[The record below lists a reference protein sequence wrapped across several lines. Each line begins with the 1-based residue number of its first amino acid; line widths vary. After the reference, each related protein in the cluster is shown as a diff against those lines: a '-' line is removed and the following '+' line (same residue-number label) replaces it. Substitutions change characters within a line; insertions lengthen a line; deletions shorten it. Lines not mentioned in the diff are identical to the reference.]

1 MSIFDEIEA
10 HVKRGRLIMF
20 DPSDEIRAHRVSA
33 SERRT
38 VYVTPAIHAF
48 LKSDAHLAAESDADI
63 ADIALG
69 ERFDV
74 ALEENHVY
82 CRMARLFPASDEV
95 WEIRI
100 YDTKP
105 NIRFFGR
112 FADRDIFVVLIGP
125 IHRIGRTLAW
135 NRLKRDCVSA
145 WNTLFTYP
153 AIHNGDDIDVYLS
166 NVDSI

>member
-10 HVKRGRLIMF
+10 HVQSGRLIMF
-20 DPSDEIRAHRVSA
+20 EPSDEIRAYHVPA

-38 VYVTPAIHAF
+38 VYVTPEIHAF
-48 LKSDAHLAAESDADI
+48 LTSDAHLAAETDADI

-82 CRMARLFPASDEV
+82 CRMARLFPASDET

-112 FADRDIFVVLIGP
+112 FADRDVFVVLVGP

-135 NRLKRDCVSA
+135 NRLKRNCISA
-145 WNTLFTYP
+145 WNTLFTYSP
-153 AIHNGDDIDVYLS
+153 VHNGDDINAYLS
-166 NVDSI
+166 NVDPV